1 MAAEALK
8 PLNRP
13 NPDKSNPDEP
23 NTNRPRY
30 ILGIETS
37 CDDTSLALVTAKGI
51 VHEIET
57 VSQFDIHAGYGG
69 IYPELASRAHVA
81 AILPALQAVLDH
93 SQVSLEQIEAI
104 AVTRGPGL
112 IGALLVGVNTATA
125 LGLAWDKPVLGV
137 NHLRGHLRSAELDG
151 HKVNYPAVVLLV
163 SGGHSLIAHMRSPDD
178 MQLLGQ
184 TRDDSVGEAFDK
196 VARMLG
202 LGFPGGPI
210 VDQLAAEGQDT
221 MDFPRPMLHAGYEFS
236 FSGLKSAV
244 RRAIELDPALSR
256 PDACASFAAAC
267 FDVLIKKCERAL
279 NETQAKSL
287 VVVGGVAASRPLR
300 ARMQELTDRLGVS
313 LNLPPAQWA
322 PDNGAMI
329 ALAGWDLW
337 RTKNGSLD
345 DQAPIV
351 ANPSLPLAQL

>member
-1 MAAEALK
+1 MPAQTASE
-8 PLNRP
+8 
-13 NPDKSNPDEP
+13 
-23 NTNRPRY
+23 TY

-37 CDDTSLALVTAKGI
+37 CDDTSIALVTSNGKVQA
-51 VHEIET
+51 IET

-81 AILPALQAVLDH
+81 AILPALETVLDR
-93 SQVSLEQIEAI
+93 SAVSLAQIQAI

-112 IGALLVGVNTATA
+112 IGALLVGINTATA

-137 NHLRGHLRSAELDG
+137 NHLRGHLRSAELEG
-151 HKVNYPAVVLLV
+151 HKVTYPAVVLLV
-163 SGGHSLIAHMRSPDD
+163 SGGHSLIAHMRSPHD
-178 MQLLGQ
+178 MVLLGQ

-196 VARMLG
+196 VARMLD

-210 VDQLAAEGQDT
+210 IDKLAAEGADT
-221 MDFPRPMLHAGYEFS
+221 MGFPRPMLHAGYEFS

-267 FDVLIKKCERAL
+267 FDVLIKKCERGL
-279 NETQAKSL
+279 TETKASSL

-300 ARMQELTDRLGVS
+300 ARMQDLTERLGVT

-345 DQAPIV
+345 DQTPI
-351 ANPSLPLAQL
+351 AADPSLSLEKL

>member
-1 MAAEALK
+1 MDAD
-8 PLNRP
+8 RF
-13 NPDKSNPDEP
+13 
-23 NTNRPRY
+23 

-37 CDDTSLALVTAKGI
+37 CDDTSLALVTEDGRVRA
-51 VHEIET
+51 IET
-57 VSQFDIHAGYGG
+57 TSQFEIHAGYGG

-81 AILPALQAVLDH
+81 AILPALETVLQR
-93 SQVSLEQIEAI
+93 SGASLEQIEAI

-125 LGLAWDKPVLGV
+125 LGLAWDKPVIGV
-137 NHLRGHLRSAELDG
+137 NHLRGHLRSAELEG
-151 HKVNYPAVVLLV
+151 HKVAYPAVVLLV
-163 SGGHSLIAHMRSPDD
+163 SGGHSLLAHMTSAND
-178 MQLLGQ
+178 MRLLGQ

-196 VARMLG
+196 VARMLD

-210 VDQLAAEGQDT
+210 IDQLAARGEDT
-221 MDFPRPMLHAGYEFS
+221 MAFPRPMLHAGYEFS

-244 RRAIELDPALSR
+244 RRAIELDPQLSK

-279 NETQAKSL
+279 KETGASSL

-300 ARMQELTDRLGVS
+300 ARMQALTDRLGVS

-329 ALAGWDLW
+329 ALAGWDRW
-337 RTKNGSLD
+337 RAAQAGAPGAKKGSPLL
-345 DQAPIV
+345 QAPVV
-351 ANPSLPLAQL
+351 ADPGLALEET

>member
-1 MAAEALK
+1 MAA
-8 PLNRP
+8 
-13 NPDKSNPDEP
+13 D
-23 NTNRPRY
+23 RY

-37 CDDTSLALVTAKGI
+37 CDDTSIALVSEDGQ
-51 VHEIET
+51 VREIET
-57 VSQFDIHAGYGG
+57 TSQFEIHAGYGG

-81 AILPALQAVLDH
+81 AILPALDAVLQR
-93 SQVSLEQIEAI
+93 SAIGLEQIEAV

-125 LGLAWDKPVLGV
+125 LGLAWNKPVIGV
-137 NHLRGHLRSAELDG
+137 NHLQGHLRSAELDG

-163 SGGHSLIAHMRSPDD
+163 SGGHSLLAHMQSPTS
-178 MQLLGQ
+178 MRLLGQ

-196 VARMLG
+196 VARMLD

-210 VDQLAAEGQDT
+210 IDQLAAQGQDT
-221 MDFPRPMLHAGYEFS
+221 MAFPRPMLHAGYELS

-244 RRAIELDPALSR
+244 RRAIELDPNLSR

-279 NETQAKSL
+279 KETEATSL

-300 ARMQELTDRLGVS
+300 ARMQALTNRLGVT

-329 ALAGWDLW
+329 ALAGWDRL
-337 RTKNGSLD
+337 RALQAAQPNTKNGSLPQ
-345 DQAPIV
+345 QAPIV
-351 ANPSLPLAQL
+351 ADPGLALEEI

>member
-1 MAAEALK
+1 MAAESLAPGSLA
-8 PLNRP
+8 PGSLA
-13 NPDKSNPDEP
+13 NPRHATPG
-23 NTNRPRY
+23 RQRY

-37 CDDTSLALVTAKGI
+37 CDDTSLALVTAQGS
-51 VHEIET
+51 VREIET
-57 VSQFDIHAGYGG
+57 VSQFDVHAGYGG

-81 AILPALQAVLDH
+81 AILPALQTVLNRSAVG
-93 SQVSLEQIEAI
+93 LEQIEAI

-112 IGALLVGVNTATA
+112 IGALLVGINTATA

-151 HKVNYPAVVLLV
+151 HKVAYPAVVLLV

-178 MQLLGQ
+178 MTLLGQ

-196 VARMLG
+196 VGRMLG
-202 LGFPGGPI
+202 LGFPGGPVI
-210 VDQLAAEGQDT
+210 DRLARDGEDNMA
-221 MDFPRPMLHAGYEFS
+221 FPRPMLHAGYEFS

-244 RRAIELDPALSR
+244 RRAIELDPELSR

-279 NETQAKSL
+279 TETQAKSL

-300 ARMQELTDRLGVS
+300 ARMQELTQKMGVA

-351 ANPSLPLAQL
+351 ADPSLPLSQL

>member
-1 MAAEALK
+1 MAA
-8 PLNRP
+8 
-13 NPDKSNPDEP
+13 D
-23 NTNRPRY
+23 TY

-37 CDDTSLALVTAKGI
+37 CDDTSVALVTESGRVQA
-51 VHEIET
+51 IET
-57 VSQFDIHAGYGG
+57 VSQYEIHAGYGG

-81 AILPALQAVLDH
+81 AILPALEAVMERA
-93 SQVSLEQIEAI
+93 QVTLAQIEAI

-125 LGLAWDKPVLGV
+125 LGLAWDKPVIGV
-137 NHLRGHLRSAELDG
+137 NHLRGHLRSAELEG
-151 HKVNYPAVVLLV
+151 HRVAYPAVVLLV
-163 SGGHSLIAHMRSPDD
+163 SGGHSLLAHMTSPDD
-178 MQLLGQ
+178 MRLLGQ

-196 VARMLG
+196 VARMLD

-210 VDQLAAEGQDT
+210 IDQLAAQGQDS
-221 MDFPRPMLHAGYEFS
+221 MAFPRPMLHSGYEFS

-244 RRAIELDPALSR
+244 RRAIELDPELSR

-267 FDVLIKKCERAL
+267 FDVLIKKCARAL
-279 NETQAKSL
+279 KETGAASL

-300 ARMQELTDRLGVS
+300 ARMQALTDSLGVA

-329 ALAGWDLW
+329 ALAGWDRL
-337 RTKNGSLD
+337 RALQAEAQDTKNGSPLL
-345 DQAPIV
+345 QAPIV
-351 ANPSLPLAQL
+351 ADPGLALEEI